1 VFDALRSYLSLA
13 NGLTEVTRERV
24 KAAARALAAQGGA
37 TAEQVSGL
45 TDDLLATSRTNSEA
59 LLNVVRSEID
69 RTLGRFGLV
78 TSDEVSALEARVREL
93 ERERQVT
100 ARTSR
105 PPAPDA
111 PAAQPVSRK
120 AADTK
125 SSSSGRT
132 AAGGKSTGRKAAG
145 RSATGTKAAGT
156 KAAGTKAAGTKAA
169 GTKATNRTTAATR
182 TAAAQTRT
190 PSRRTT
196 KRSAPSQDGPR

>member
-1 VFDALRSYLSLA
+1 MFDALRSYLSLA

-156 KAAGTKAAGTKAA
+156 KAAGTKAAGTKA
-169 GTKATNRTTAATR
+169 TNRTTAATR